1 MIPAA
6 IAAHAAAAAATAAAA
21 AILVV
26 VALAHPAPSAQTS
39 QTSQTSQT
47 DDPLAPRPLSALPA
61 DLQPLVRD
69 LQARGFRVRIALP
82 PVRQAYGLFQSQ
94 SRTLWLSP
102 LSFELGIARPTFL
115 HEAVHAVQSCPAGS
129 LTPIGWHF
137 TLPAVVEQEI
147 SGILTTRYHHNQRIL
162 EQEAFGL
169 QGQPDAVPR
178 LRLALQQRCPLPGKP
193 IAHHP

>member
-1 MIPAA
+1 MIP
-6 IAAHAAAAAATAAAA
+6 AAAAAT
-21 AILVV
+21 IV
-26 VALAHPAPSAQTS
+26 VAQPHLAQSTQTS
-39 QTSQTSQT
+39 QSVPTSPT

-115 HEAVHAVQSCPAGS
+115 HEAVHAVQSCPTGS

-147 SGILTTRYHHNQRIL
+147 SGILTSRYHNNNRIL

-178 LRLALQQRCPLPGKP
+178 LHQALQQRCPLPGKP
-193 IAHHP
+193 ISHRP